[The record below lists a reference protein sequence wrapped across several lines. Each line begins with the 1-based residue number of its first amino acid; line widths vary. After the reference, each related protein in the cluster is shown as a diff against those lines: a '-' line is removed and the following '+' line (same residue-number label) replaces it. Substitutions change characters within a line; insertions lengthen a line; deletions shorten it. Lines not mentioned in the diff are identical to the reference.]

1 MYQPRATT
9 SIYASEFEV
18 IHESFR
24 KDRSSKG
31 PQVMGHLYGLWTHS
45 GNVLI
50 QLASATSGSLAD
62 ELESLAGKHR
72 LKTVGL
78 WGTKEP
84 KPEDRPK
91 DLKDESLGFVYILRS
106 PDNDKLICY
115 SIPKND
121 SVHWTELK
129 ALSTASPFR
138 ALKDRTTAKLLKSG
152 VKHSKQ
158 NLSPD
163 LKEHWSSKKTCK
175 DFLKDFRERFSGLG
189 MEVKQFQHPGSDYI
203 AFQMQ
208 SECAQFAIGF
218 PSDFDEKKKVDIYRD
233 KQDPF
238 QVQLALKSEEDFIKL
253 FDHLFDHSHFQPSG
267 KGHRK

>member
-31 PQVMGHLYGLWTHS
+31 PQVMGLLYGLWTDS

-50 QLASATSGSLAD
+50 QLANATSGSLAA
-62 ELESLAGKHR
+62 ELESLARGHR
-72 LKTVGL
+72 LKTVGS

-84 KPEDRPK
+84 KPDDRPK
-91 DLKDESLGFVYILRS
+91 DLDESLGFVYILRS

-121 SVHWTELK
+121 SVYWTELK
-129 ALSTASPFR
+129 ALPTASPFR

-152 VKHSKQ
+152 IEHLQENS
-158 NLSPD
+158 SPD
-163 LKEHWSSKKTCK
+163 LKGHWSSKKKYK
-175 DFLKDFRERFSGLG
+175 DFLKDFRERFSHAG
-189 MEVKQFQHPGSDYI
+189 MEVKHFQHPGSDYI

-208 SECAQFAIGF
+208 SKDAQYAVGF
-218 PSDFDEKKKVDIYRD
+218 PSDFNQKQKVDIYRD

-238 QVQLALKSEEDFIKL
+238 QVQLALNAQYDFTKL
-253 FDHLFDHSHFQPSG
+253 LNYLSDRSHDQPSS
-267 KGHRK
+267 KRP